1 MSAIKQRSRA
11 RQNALD
17 MVRTLVV
24 VFAVVLPLWFLGQ
37 ASPGDSKR
45 IRPID
50 PSPAYGAYVAAT
62 RGPVPA
68 SLPSGWDA
76 TVAESIT
83 TEGVY
88 RVGYVVGDHYLE
100 WQGSTGTEFLLEATD
115 HGRRTGAVTIG
126 EASWERWQGK
136 NGAESLVLH
145 RGTATV
151 LVGGVRETA
160 SEAELRQLAALVR

>member
-1 MSAIKQRSRA
+1 
-11 RQNALD
+11 
-17 MVRTLVV
+17 MVRTLAV

-50 PSPAYGAYVAAT
+50 PTPAYRAYAAAT
-62 RGPVPA
+62 RGPVPGT
-68 SLPSGWDA
+68 LPPGWDA
-76 TVAESIT
+76 TVAESVT

-100 WQGSTGTEFLLEATD
+100 WQGSTGTEFLVEATD
-115 HGRRTGAVTIG
+115 HGRRTGAVAIG
-126 EASWERWQGK
+126 GARWERWESK
-136 NGAESLVLH
+136 NGAESLVLL

-160 SEAELRQLAALVR
+160 SDAELRQLASLVR